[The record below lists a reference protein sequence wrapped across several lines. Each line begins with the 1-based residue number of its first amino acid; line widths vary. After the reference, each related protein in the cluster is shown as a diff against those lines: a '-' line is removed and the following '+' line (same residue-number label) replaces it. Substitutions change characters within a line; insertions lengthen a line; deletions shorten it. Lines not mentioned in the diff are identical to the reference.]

1 MKIQWFPGH
10 MTKTRRLIE
19 ENLKLCDIVLEI
31 ADARLVRSSR
41 SPLLSQLIS
50 KKPCVLIM
58 NKADI
63 ADQKVN
69 KGWEDFFSKQG
80 IKTIFVNSRD
90 GGRLLSRI
98 TAVINEELKNEI
110 ERWTSRG
117 MQGKAIRVMVTGVP
131 NVGKS
136 TFINNLTGR
145 KSTKTG
151 DRPGVTTGKQWVRAG
166 KFELLDTPGIL
177 SPKFDD
183 EKMGEHLAFSGA
195 IRDAVFDTVEL
206 SSLLLVFLR
215 DNYKAELTER
225 YKLPETDGMSGY
237 EILEAVCRKRGF
249 IISGGEADYDRGA
262 NIVLDEFRA
271 AKIGKISLE
280 RP

>member
-41 SPLLSQLIS
+41 SPLLSLLVS

-98 TAVINEELKNEI
+98 TAVINEELKDEI
-110 ERWTSRG
+110 ERWTVRG

>member
-10 MTKTRRLIE
+10 MAKTRRLIE

>member
-1 MKIQWFPGH
+1 

-31 ADARLVRSSR
+31 ADARLVKSSR

-63 ADQKVN
+63 ADPKVN
-69 KGWEDFFSKQG
+69 RTWEEFFSGQG
-80 IKTIFVNSRD
+80 IRTMFVNSRD
-90 GGRLLSRI
+90 GGKLLPRI
-98 TAVINEELKNEI
+98 SAVINEELKDEI

-117 MQGKAIRVMVTGVP
+117 MKGKAIRVMVTGVP

-145 KSTKTG
+145 KSAKTG
-151 DRPGVTTGKQWVRAG
+151 DRPGVTTGKQWVSVG
-166 KFELLDTPGIL
+166 KLELLDTPGIL

-183 EKMGEHLAFSGA
+183 EKVGEHLAFSGA

-215 DNYKAELTER
+215 DKYKAELTAR
-225 YKLPETDGMSGY
+225 YKLPETDGMTGY
-237 EILEAVCRKRGF
+237 ELLEAVCRKRGF
-249 IISGGEADYDRGA
+249 IISGGEADYERGA
-262 NIVLDEFRA
+262 NIILDEFRA